1 MALCQVEEAVF
12 EGEEISL
19 YEVKGI
25 LDLED
30 GRCIGDVL
38 GRRSPVDVLPRI
50 TVTDVL
56 QGPDD
61 GDNRV
66 ARRLDLTADAG
77 DVEIARS
84 GFPRDLLCGSRRDEA
99 NARLGPGQCCLNIEP
114 ALQEGFVGEQRS
126 HLLGTVLIFEQF
138 GVDDV

>member
-12 EGEEISL
+12 EGEEIPF

-77 DVEIARS
+77 DVEIARL

-99 NARLGPGQCCLNIEP
+99 NSASAR
-114 ALQEGFVGEQRS
+114 ASAASTSSQRCRRAS
-126 HLLGTVLIFEQF
+126 SVNRDRISS
-138 GVDDV
+138 VPY